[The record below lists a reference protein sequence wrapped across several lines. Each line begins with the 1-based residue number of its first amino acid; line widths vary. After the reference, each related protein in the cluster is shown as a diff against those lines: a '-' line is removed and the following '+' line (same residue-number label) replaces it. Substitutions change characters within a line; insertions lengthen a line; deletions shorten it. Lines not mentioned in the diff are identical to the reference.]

1 MGSVLV
7 GLAALTAIGLLF
19 AIDPGRAI
27 AEIGL
32 PDFYEMGLAQQVAWG
47 FRTIGVVIAQLIII
61 VLWLRLRWRPPPASP
76 WYTGT
81 SRPSSMPAAAV
92 SVLHGH
98 MIWSPTLL
106 AAIIEM
112 CQRGTLRIEAV
123 GTRVGFLYRLS
134 RQDPAQHDWERTI
147 CDNLPSR
154 PTTIDALREELDKH
168 KDAIGD
174 QIGDYLQ
181 RRGLFYDNP
190 VRVRRQNSDDGSDW
204 WLVASILTGVG
215 SGLWAALW
223 LDQWWVNA
231 LIGLFAG
238 LVYSF
243 ITSQMTLRTGMLQP
257 TPAGA
262 HEISQWLGL
271 SEFLAG
277 PGAPETRDQSDPMLA
292 YAVALG
298 EAQPWL
304 NVTAPAPPW
313 FGSGDDSSPRGPE
326 LDAAYRAFL
335 HAPEWW
341 LAGRSE
347 DAAKA
352 AAQWGYEEEVQL
364 LEQLDELDQ
373 ESTAAEQPDYSPRR
387 GTAAEIENVASEP
400 ESQREFPAAPAE
412 PPSTGYQPN
421 RLDGTVKEEKS
432 GGCLSGCL
440 GGCLMWL
447 VSLVGIGVVV
457 LAVLFSLDVVSP
469 RDKPCPL
476 DSPPILAP
484 GPLSVVDVFNNVCM
498 KVSGTVVYQDA
509 DELLVDI
516 DRGEYVQRVSVRG
529 PEGVFEAVSPG
540 GVVTVAGRYKEE
552 ENGSYAIHF
561 VPDDES
567 EREWWQNLR
576 DNVEAL
582 LRLLYAQ

>member
-7 GLAALTAIGLLF
+7 GLAALATNGLLF

-27 AEIGL
+27 AEIG
-32 PDFYEMGLAQQVAWG
+32 FANFQEMDLAQQVAWG
-47 FRTIGVVIAQLIII
+47 FRTTGVVVAQLIII
-61 VLWLRLRWRPPPASP
+61 VLWLRLRWRPPQASP

-92 SVLHGH
+92 SALQGH

-106 AAIIEM
+106 ASIIEM
-112 CQRGTLRIEAV
+112 CQRGALRIDAV

-134 RQDPAQHDWERTI
+134 RQGPTQHDWERTL
-147 CDNLPSR
+147 CDSLPSR
-154 PTTIDALREELDKH
+154 PTTVDALREAIEKRE
-168 KDAIGD
+168 DAIGD

-181 RRGLFYDNP
+181 RRGLFHDNP
-190 VRVRRQNSDDGSDW
+190 VRVRRENSDDGSDW
-204 WLVASILTGVG
+204 WMVASILTGVG

-223 LDQWWVNA
+223 LDQWWVNT
-231 LIGLFAG
+231 LIGVIAG

-243 ITSQMTLRTGMLQP
+243 FTVQISLRTGMLKP

-271 SEFLAG
+271 QEFLAG
-277 PGAPETRDQSDPMLA
+277 PGAPETRDQSDPMLP

-313 FGSGDDSSPRGPE
+313 FGSGDDSSPRGA
-326 LDAAYRAFL
+326 DMDTAYRAFL
-335 HAPEWW
+335 HAPEWY
-341 LAGRSE
+341 LTGRSD

-352 AAQWGYEEEVQL
+352 AAKWGYDQELQL
-364 LEQLDELDQ
+364 LGQLDQLDS
-373 ESTAAEQPDYSPRR
+373 ESPDAEQPERTAHR
-387 GTAAEIENVASEP
+387 GTAKEIEDVVSEP
-400 ESQREFPAAPAE
+400 NPQRDPPAAPA
-412 PPSTGYQPN
+412 GYQPN
-421 RLDGTVKEEKS
+421 RLEGTAEEEKS

-447 VSLVGIGVVV
+447 VSLIGIGVVV
-457 LAVLFSLDVVSP
+457 LLVLFSLDVVSP

-484 GPLSVVDVFNNVCM
+484 GPLSVVGVFNNVCM

-529 PEGVFEAVSPG
+529 PEGVFEAISPG
-540 GVVTVAGRYKEE
+540 RGVTLAGRFKEE

-561 VPDDES
+561 VPDDEPD
-567 EREWWQNLR
+567 REWWQNLR
-576 DNVEAL
+576 DNLEAL
-582 LRLLYAQ
+582 FDLLYVQ

>member
-1 MGSVLV
+1 MGSALV
-7 GLAALTAIGLLF
+7 GLAALATNGLLF
-19 AIDPGRAI
+19 AIDPGKAI
-27 AEIGL
+27 AEIG
-32 PDFYEMGLAQQVAWG
+32 FANFQEMDLAQQVAWG
-47 FRTIGVVIAQLIII
+47 FRTTGVVVAQLIII
-61 VLWLRLRWRPPPASP
+61 VLWLRLRWRPPQASP

-81 SRPSSMPAAAV
+81 SRPSSMPAAVV

-98 MIWSPTLL
+98 MTWSPTLL

-112 CQRGTLRIEAV
+112 CQRGALRIEAV

-134 RQDPAQHDWERTI
+134 RQGPTQHDWERTL
-147 CDNLPSR
+147 CDSLPSR

-168 KDAIGD
+168 SDAIGD
-174 QIGDYLQ
+174 QIGNYLQ
-181 RRGLFYDNP
+181 RRGLFHDNP
-190 VRVRRQNSDDGSDW
+190 VRVRRENSDDGSDW

-223 LDQWWVNA
+223 LDQWWANA

-243 ITSQMTLRTGMLQP
+243 ITSQMTLRTGMLKP

-277 PGAPETRDQSDPMLA
+277 PGAPATRDQSDPMLA
-292 YAVALG
+292 YAVAFDV
-298 EAQPWL
+298 AQPWL
-304 NVTAPAPPW
+304 TDTAPAPSW
-313 FGSGDDSSPRGPE
+313 FGSGDDSSLRGTE

-335 HAPEWW
+335 HAPEWY
-341 LAGRSE
+341 LSGRSG
-347 DAAKA
+347 DASKA
-352 AAQWGYEEEVQL
+352 AAQWGYEEEVRL
-364 LEQLDELDQ
+364 LKQLDQLDQ
-373 ESTAAEQPDYSPRR
+373 EAPEAEQPAHAAGRETAE
-387 GTAAEIENVASEP
+387 GTEDARSEP
-400 ESQREFPAAPAE
+400 EPQCDSPADPA
-412 PPSTGYQPN
+412 
-421 RLDGTVKEEKS
+421 GTESAEYETYRVEGTAEQKKG

-440 GGCLMWL
+440 TWL
-447 VSLVGIGVVV
+447 VSLIGIGVVV
-457 LAVLFSLDVVSP
+457 LLVLFSLDVVSP

-484 GPLSVVDVFNNVCM
+484 GPLSVVGVFNDACM

-509 DELLVDI
+509 DELLIDI

-529 PEGVFEAVSPG
+529 PEGVFEAISPG
-540 GVVTVAGRYKEE
+540 RGVTLAGRFKEE

-561 VPDDES
+561 VPDDGS
-567 EREWWQNLR
+567 DREWWQNLR
-576 DNVEAL
+576 DNLEAL
-582 LRLLYAQ
+582 FRLLYVR

>member
-1 MGSVLV
+1 M
-7 GLAALTAIGLLF
+7 
-19 AIDPGRAI
+19 D
-27 AEIGL
+27 
-32 PDFYEMGLAQQVAWG
+32 LAQQVAWG
-47 FRTIGVVIAQLIII
+47 FRTTGVVVAQLIII
-61 VLWLRLRWRPPPASP
+61 VLWLRLRWRPPQASP

-81 SRPSSMPAAAV
+81 SRPSSMPATAV
-92 SVLHGH
+92 SALQGH

-106 AAIIEM
+106 ASIIEM
-112 CQRGTLRIEAV
+112 CQRGTLRIDAV

-134 RQDPAQHDWERTI
+134 RQGPTQHDWERTI
-147 CDNLPSR
+147 CDSLPSR
-154 PTTIDALREELDKH
+154 PTTIDALREGLDKH

-181 RRGLFYDNP
+181 RRGLFHDNP
-190 VRVRRQNSDDGSDW
+190 VRIRRENSDDGNDW

-215 SGLWAALW
+215 TGLWAALW
-223 LDQWWVNA
+223 LDQWWANA

-243 ITSQMTLRTGMLQP
+243 ITAQMALRTGMIQP

-271 SEFLAG
+271 NEFLAG

-292 YAVALG
+292 YAVAFDA
-298 EAQPWL
+298 AQPWL

-313 FGSGDDSSPRGPE
+313 FGSGDESSPRGPE

-335 HAPEWW
+335 HASEWW

-373 ESTAAEQPDYSPRR
+373 ESTAAEQPERTARR
-387 GTAAEIENVASEP
+387 ETAEEVEYVASEP
-400 ESQREFPAAPAE
+400 EPQRDAPATPGE
-412 PPSTGYQPN
+412 PPSSVYQPN
-421 RLDGTVKEEKS
+421 RLEGTVEEEKS

-447 VSLVGIGVVV
+447 VSLVGIGLVV

-484 GPLSVVDVFNNVCM
+484 GPLSVVGVFNNVCM

-529 PEGVFEAVSPG
+529 PEGVFAAVSPG
-540 GVVTVAGRYKEE
+540 GVVTVAGRFKEE

-561 VPDDES
+561 VPDDAPD
-567 EREWWQNLR
+567 REWWQNLR
-576 DNVEAL
+576 DNLQAL
-582 LRLLYAQ
+582 FQVVNVR

>member
-1 MGSVLV
+1 MVTLLAGSAA
-7 GLAALTAIGLLF
+7 LAASGLLF
-19 AIDPGRAI
+19 AFDPVRAI
-27 AEIGL
+27 AEVGFANFQAM
-32 PDFYEMGLAQQVAWG
+32 DLAQQVAWG
-47 FRTIGVVIAQLIII
+47 FRTTGVVIAQLIII
-61 VLWLRLRWRPPPASP
+61 VLWLRLRWRPPQVSP

-92 SVLHGH
+92 SALQGH

-112 CQRGTLRIEAV
+112 CQRGTLRIDAV

-134 RQDPAQHDWERTI
+134 QQGPTQHDWERTI
-147 CDNLPSR
+147 CDSLPSR
-154 PTTIDALREELDKH
+154 ATTIDALREELDKH
-168 KDAIGD
+168 EDAIGD

-181 RRGLFYDNP
+181 RRGLFHDNP
-190 VRVRRQNSDDGSDW
+190 VRVRRENSDDGSDW

-223 LDQWWVNA
+223 LDQWWANA
-231 LIGLFAG
+231 LIGLIAG

-243 ITSQMTLRTGMLQP
+243 VTVQMTLRTGMIQP

-271 SEFLAG
+271 NEFLAG
-277 PGAPETRDQSDPMLA
+277 PGAPETRDQSDPMLP
-292 YAVALG
+292 YAVAFG

-304 NVTAPAPPW
+304 NVTAPAPSW
-313 FGSGDDSSPRGPE
+313 FGSGDDTSLRGAE

-335 HAPEWW
+335 HAPEWY
-341 LAGRSE
+341 LRGRSE

-364 LEQLDELDQ
+364 LEQLDQLDQ
-373 ESTAAEQPDYSPRR
+373 KSPDARQPAHTAGR
-387 GTAAEIENVASEP
+387 GTAEETEDAGSEP
-400 ESQREFPAAPAE
+400 EPQRDFPAAPVGRESAE
-412 PPSTGYQPN
+412 YETH
-421 RLDGTVKEEKS
+421 RVEETVEEKK
-432 GGCLSGCL
+432 SGCCLL
-440 GGCLMWL
+440 GCFMWL
-447 VSLVGIGVVV
+447 ISLVVIGALV
-457 LAVLFSLDVVSP
+457 LGVLFSLDVVSP
-469 RDKPCPL
+469 REKPCPL

-484 GPLSVVDVFNNVCM
+484 GPLSVVGVFNNVCM

-516 DRGEYVQRVSVRG
+516 DRREYVQRVSVRG
-529 PEGVFEAVSPG
+529 PEGVFEAISPG
-540 GVVTVAGRYKEE
+540 RVVTLAGRYKED

-561 VPDDES
+561 VPDDAPD
-567 EREWWQNLR
+567 RQWWQNLR
-576 DNVEAL
+576 DNLEGL
-582 LRLLYAQ
+582 YRLLNVR